1 MARNKVKLGIG
12 LTLRTSRSPPLR
24 FMASLARILDGL
36 HPDLTIAYRR
46 SAKRDGV
53 ASPRIC
59 HGQLEG
65 EIIWKTSSVIMVVDH
80 EIAVARQTSYK
91 PRCVASVH
99 FGEGQGLSKEIDSDR
114 VQAMKI

>member
-1 MARNKVKLGIG
+1 M
-12 LTLRTSRSPPLR
+12 R

-53 ASPRIC
+53 TTPRIC

-65 EIIWKTSSVIMVVDH
+65 EIVWKTSSVIMIVDH
-80 EIAVARQTSYK
+80 EIAQHTSYK
-91 PRCVASVH
+91 PRRIANVH

-114 VQAMKI
+114 VRMMKI

>member
-53 ASPRIC
+53 TTPRIR

-65 EIIWKTSSVIMVVDH
+65 EIIWKTSSVVMVVDH
-80 EIAVARQTSYK
+80 EIARQTSYK
-91 PRCVASVH
+91 PRRVANVH
-99 FGEGQGLSKEIDSDR
+99 FGKGQGLSKEIDSDC